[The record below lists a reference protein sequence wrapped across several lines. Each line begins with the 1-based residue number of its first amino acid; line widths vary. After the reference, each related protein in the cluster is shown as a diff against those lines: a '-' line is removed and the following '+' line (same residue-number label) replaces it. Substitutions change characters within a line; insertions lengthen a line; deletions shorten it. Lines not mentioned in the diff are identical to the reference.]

1 MDRPGYSPVMPFLIG
16 LALGVL
22 WFAFFPT
29 LAALLRLTMH

>member
-1 MDRPGYSPVMPFLIG
+1 MPFLIG

-29 LAALLRLTMH
+29 LAALLRLMH